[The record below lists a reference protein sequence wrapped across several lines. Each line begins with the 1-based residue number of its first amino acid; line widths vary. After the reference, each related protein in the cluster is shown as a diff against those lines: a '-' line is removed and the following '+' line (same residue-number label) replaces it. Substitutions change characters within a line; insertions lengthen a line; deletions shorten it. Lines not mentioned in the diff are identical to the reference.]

1 MLSIKDGEN
10 MKLSSIKI
18 GMKYSEARREII
30 KSENLIIR
38 NLPTFC
44 NSNYMVAE
52 NLDTK
57 EKIYVLRD
65 LDTGIIIDVTSD
77 RNKAI
82 NDEQA
87 ERNIKEIL
95 NNNGY

>member
-1 MLSIKDGEN
+1 MS
-10 MKLSSIKI
+10 
-18 GMKYSEARREII
+18 YSEIRRNII
-30 KSENLIIR
+30 KTENLVIR
-38 NLPTFC
+38 NLPAFC

-65 LDTGIIIDVTSD
+65 FETGIIIDVTSD
-77 RNKAI
+77 RSKAI

-87 ERNIKEIL
+87 ENNIKEIL
-95 NNNGY
+95 HNNGY

>member
-10 MKLSSIKI
+10 MKLSGIKI
-18 GMKYSEARREII
+18 GMKYSEVRREII
-30 KSENLIIR
+30 KSENLIIG

-44 NSNYMVAE
+44 NSDYMVAE

>member
-1 MLSIKDGEN
+1 NLKPLSQHKHWGC
-10 MKLSSIKI
+10 
-18 GMKYSEARREII
+18 GYF
-30 KSENLIIR
+30 
-38 NLPTFC
+38 LPTITLEEP
-44 NSNYMVAE
+44 YMVAE

>member
-1 MLSIKDGEN
+1 
-10 MKLSSIKI
+10 
-18 GMKYSEARREII
+18 
-30 KSENLIIR
+30 
-38 NLPTFC
+38 
-44 NSNYMVAE
+44 MVAE

>member
-1 MLSIKDGEN
+1 
-10 MKLSSIKI
+10 
-18 GMKYSEARREII
+18 MKYSEVRRDII
-30 KSENLIIR
+30 KSENLIMG

-44 NSNYMVAE
+44 NSDYLVAE

-57 EKIYVLRD
+57 EKVYVLRD
-65 LDTGIIIDVTSD
+65 FNTGIIIDVTSD

-82 NDEQA
+82 NDEQI

>member
-1 MLSIKDGEN
+1 
-10 MKLSSIKI
+10 
-18 GMKYSEARREII
+18 MKYSEVRKDII
-30 KSENLIIR
+30 KSENLIMG

-44 NSNYMVAE
+44 NSDYLVAE

-57 EKIYVLRD
+57 EKVYVLRD
-65 LDTGIIIDVTSD
+65 FNTGIIIDVTSD

-82 NDEQA
+82 NDEQI

>member
-10 MKLSSIKI
+10 MKLSGIKI
-18 GMKYSEARREII
+18 GMKYSDVRRKII
-30 KSENLIIR
+30 KSENLVIG
-38 NLPTFC
+38 NLPAFC
-44 NSNYMVAE
+44 NSDYMVAE

-65 LDTGIIIDVTSD
+65 FDTGTIIDVTSD

-82 NDEQA
+82 NDERA

>member
-1 MLSIKDGEN
+1 

-18 GMKYSEARREII
+18 GMKYSEVRRDII
-30 KSENLIIR
+30 KSENLIMG

-44 NSNYMVAE
+44 NSDYLVAE

-57 EKIYVLRD
+57 EKVYVLRD
-65 LDTGIIIDVTSD
+65 FNTGIIIDVTSD

-82 NDEQA
+82 NDEQI

>member
-1 MLSIKDGEN
+1 

-18 GMKYSEARREII
+18 GMKYSEVRRDII
-30 KSENLIIR
+30 KSENLTMG
-38 NLPTFC
+38 NLPAFC
-44 NSNYMVAE
+44 NSDYMVAE

-57 EKIYVLRD
+57 ERVYILRD
-65 LDTGIIIDVTSD
+65 FDTGIIIDVTSD

-87 ERNIKEIL
+87 EINIKEIL

>member
-1 MLSIKDGEN
+1 
-10 MKLSSIKI
+10 MKLSNIKV
-18 GMKYSEARREII
+18 GMNYSEVRRNII

-44 NSNYMVAE
+44 NSDYMVVE
-52 NLDTK
+52 NLKTK
-57 EKIYVLRD
+57 EKVYVLRD
-65 LDTGIIIDVTSD
+65 FETGIIIDVTID

-82 NDEQA
+82 NEDIA

-95 NNNGY
+95 HNNGF

>member
-1 MLSIKDGEN
+1 MKLTSIKV
-10 MKLSSIKI
+10 
-18 GMKYSEARREII
+18 GMSYSEVRRNII
-30 KSENLIIR
+30 KSKNLVIR
-38 NLPTFC
+38 NLPAFC

-65 LDTGIIIDVTSD
+65 FETGIIIDVTSD
-77 RNKAI
+77 RSKAI

-87 ERNIKEIL
+87 ENNIKEIL
-95 NNNGY
+95 HNNGY

>member
-1 MLSIKDGEN
+1 

-18 GMKYSEARREII
+18 GMKYSEVRRDII
-30 KSENLIIR
+30 KSENLIMG

-44 NSNYMVAE
+44 NSDYLVAE

-57 EKIYVLRD
+57 EKVYVLRD
-65 LDTGIIIDVTSD
+65 FDTGIIIDVTSD